1 MDFRESRK
9 AIFLSECN
17 ADNSSHLSSDH
28 LSKCD
33 DVTEAELIM
42 TPGMSVTQLTPI
54 TPSAQG
60 TDPCLEDSTGHQSH
74 ARLQIWRETRHKLP
88 NGRRN
93 MFPFW

>member
-1 MDFRESRK
+1 
-9 AIFLSECN
+9 
-17 ADNSSHLSSDH
+17 
-28 LSKCD
+28 
-33 DVTEAELIM
+33 M

-93 MFPFW
+93 MFAFWQNYYIATVGSRKCYIFCLFWIFFLIVSYFQ